1 MRIIVFLI
9 TYLASLAANAGP
21 AFYFEN
27 YQKDDTSVFMVF
39 SAHTTI
45 SQDNE
50 LKRLWRILDGEVS
63 ERQVSHL
70 EKQIKAKIE
79 KESAALKLER
89 SLLERIKKQHASKAF
104 QGVLGEFSEQ
114 DRDRYLL
121 RIEVASFVRERLN
134 ELVDL
139 PQQEIDDFLLL
150 LTGEDVFPLLK
161 GNTLAG
167 LPLMA
172 TENAELKR
180 EVGGR
185 IARCKGIMATLG
197 LASTS
202 EEAIYVSQLL
212 EPFYLP
218 HPELYA
224 DYLLVR
230 QEIIERFQANALL
243 RLRVRIKENEVE
255 QAISNCDALF
265 DKRRDNLVMKI
276 IHELPAGQFLLT
288 RGIAHRFLLDL

>member
-1 MRIIVFLI
+1 M
-9 TYLASLAANAGP
+9 TYLNFLAAHAGP

-27 YQKDDTSVFMVF
+27 YQKYDTSVFMVF
-39 SAHTTI
+39 SAHTTA

-70 EKQIKAKIE
+70 KKQIETKIE
-79 KESAALKLER
+79 RESAALKLEKT
-89 SLLERIKKQHASKAF
+89 LLKRIQKQHSTTAF

-121 RIEVASFVRERLN
+121 RIEVASSVRERLN

-139 PQQEIDDFLLL
+139 SQQKIDDFLLL

-167 LPLMA
+167 LPLIA
-172 TENAELKR
+172 TEDAALKR
-180 EVGGR
+180 KVGGR

-202 EEAIYVSQLL
+202 DEAIYVSQLL

-218 HPELYA
+218 RPELYA

-230 QEIIERFQANALL
+230 QEIIQRFKANALL

-255 QAISNCDALF
+255 QVISSCDALF
-265 DKRRDNLVMKI
+265 DKRRDDLVMKI